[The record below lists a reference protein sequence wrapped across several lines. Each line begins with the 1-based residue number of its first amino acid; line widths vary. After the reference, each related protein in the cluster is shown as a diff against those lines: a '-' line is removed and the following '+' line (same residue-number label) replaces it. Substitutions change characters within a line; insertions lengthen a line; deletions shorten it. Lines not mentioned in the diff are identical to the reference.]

1 MEPNDFTFYKEGSN
15 IMSMGFNVK
24 NLYAKN
30 GLSVLYGGGKKRED
44 VFFNKIH
51 EYSIPMSLVMLNQNF
66 DKYDVEN
73 ISEIIDDDSD
83 NIVKNMYLHEGQQNT
98 LFESL
103 LKLSGPKNK
112 TKKRNLKMKHFTRK
126 KY

>member
-1 MEPNDFTFYKEGSN
+1 MNPNDFTFYKENGN

-30 GLSVLYGGGKKRED
+30 GLSVLYGGGNKRED
-44 VFFNKIH
+44 IFFNKIH
-51 EYSIPMSLVMLNQNF
+51 EYSIPMSLVMLNKQF

-73 ISEIIDDDSD
+73 ISETIDLEDDV
-83 NIVKNMYLHEGQQNT
+83 VKKMHLNEHGQNT
-98 LFESL
+98 LFDYL

-112 TKKRNLKMKHFTRK
+112 TKKRKIKMKRFTRK

>member
-1 MEPNDFTFYKEGSN
+1 MNPNDFTFYKENGN

-30 GLSVLYGGGKKRED
+30 GLSVLYGGGNKRED
-44 VFFNKIH
+44 IFFNKIH
-51 EYSIPMSLVMLNQNF
+51 EYSIPMSLVMLNKQF

-73 ISEIIDDDSD
+73 ISETTDLEDDV
-83 NIVKNMYLHEGQQNT
+83 VKKMYLNENGQNSI
-98 LFESL
+98 FDNL
-103 LKLSGPKNK
+103 LQLSGPKNK
-112 TKKRNLKMKHFTRK
+112 TKKRRVKMKRFTRK

>member
-1 MEPNDFTFYKEGSN
+1 MNPNDFTFYKENGN

-44 VFFNKIH
+44 IFFNKIH
-51 EYSIPMSLVMLNQNF
+51 EYSVPMSLVMLNKQF

-73 ISEIIDDDSD
+73 ISATLDLEDDIIKKMHL
-83 NIVKNMYLHEGQQNT
+83 NENGQNT
-98 LFESL
+98 LFDNL
-103 LKLSGPKNK
+103 LQLSGPKNK
-112 TKKRNLKMKHFTRK
+112 TKKRKLKMKRFTRK

>member
-1 MEPNDFTFYKEGSN
+1 MNPNDFTFYKEGSN

-30 GLSVLYGGGKKRED
+30 GLSVLYGGGKRRED
-44 VFFNKIH
+44 MFFNKIH
-51 EYSIPMSLVMLNQNF
+51 EYSIPMSLVMLNKQF

-73 ISEIIDDDSD
+73 ISETIDLEDDVIKKMHL
-83 NIVKNMYLHEGQQNT
+83 NEQGQNT
-98 LFESL
+98 LFDNL
-103 LKLSGPKNK
+103 LKLSGPKSK
-112 TKKRNLKMKHFTRK
+112 TKKHKIKMKRFTRK

>member
-1 MEPNDFTFYKEGSN
+1 MNPNDFIFYKENGN

-44 VFFNKIH
+44 IFFNKIH
-51 EYSIPMSLVMLNQNF
+51 EYSVPMSLVMLNKQF

-73 ISEIIDDDSD
+73 ISETVDLEDDIIKKMHL
-83 NIVKNMYLHEGQQNT
+83 NENGQNT
-98 LFESL
+98 LFDNL
-103 LKLSGPKNK
+103 LQLSGPKNK
-112 TKKRNLKMKHFTRK
+112 TKKRKLKMKRFTRK